1 MTETREGTDVV
12 ERLENVGCNRQP
24 FTLEHA
30 ECICRLTNE
39 GAREITR
46 LRAENEAPRRAI
58 GSALPDWEHVA
69 QTRHA
74 ENRALREALKK
85 IASCQSHHPDDV
97 VAIARA
103 ALSKALGEGQDSNG

>member
-24 FTLEHA
+24 FTPEHA

-46 LRAENEAPRRAI
+46 LRAENEALRTI
-58 GSALPDWEHVA
+58 SLMSKEHEHDLFSATQV
-69 QTRHA
+69 
-74 ENRALREALKK
+74 
-85 IASCQSHHPDDV
+85 
-97 VAIARA
+97 ARA
-103 ALSKALGEGQDSNG
+103 ALKETDNG